1 MEGRLK
7 AAGEIVTIAAFCVA
21 LIAGGWLISHSSG
34 VQVVGRSGYY
44 YPFYR
49 VAILSVTIFAFVLF
63 SLIFDGLLKRFFSQT
78 LVRWLGNISYSY
90 YLIHGGA
97 LHVFRLLLYA
107 MWSSAQKSAIWFW
120 LLLPISVAVTVVA
133 TIPLFLLVEKRF
145 SLKPQPEKTAA

>member
-1 MEGRLK
+1 MG
-7 AAGEIVTIAAFCVA
+7 TPA
-21 LIAGGWLISHSSG
+21 LLARGPDAGGSSVQRPEEMMLFQASLVEGARDDHSIGAECAGMMFFAVPAMLHALLFAS
-34 VQVVGRSGYY
+34 V
-44 YPFYR
+44 YPLAR
-49 VAILSVTIFAFVLF
+49 C
-63 SLIFDGLLKRFFSQT
+63 FSQI

-97 LHVFRLLLYA
+97 LHVFRLLLDA
-107 MWSSAQKSAIWFW
+107 IWSSAPKSARWFW